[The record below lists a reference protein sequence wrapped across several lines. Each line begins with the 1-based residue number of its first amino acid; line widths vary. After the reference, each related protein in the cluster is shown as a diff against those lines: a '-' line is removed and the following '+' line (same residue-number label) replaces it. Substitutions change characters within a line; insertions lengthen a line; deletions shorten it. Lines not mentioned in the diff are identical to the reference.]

1 MDTLI
6 TKKNKS
12 LKCGLAIKILSII
25 SLICTV
31 LSCAGKWIFPSPSFP
46 TLISS
51 LLTITPVVLFVL
63 YIFKFYNKAKATILV
78 PIIFGSLIFEAFR
91 GPVGSGT
98 AIIVLLNI
106 VACIF
111 ALISSLIGFKKK
123 IFIKIAISLCLLFK
137 VLLLIV
143 SVLSLIRYFKI
154 MDTIYDSWLLSD
166 FSYILGFIGS
176 SALYVALLI
185 FASKN
190 NIPSILSPT
199 NNEVSAEDMSPEQAL
214 KLLQCKHDL
223 NIITEEE
230 YQAQRAK
237 IISKL

>member
-46 TLISS
+46 ALISS

-78 PIIFGSLIFEAFR
+78 PIIFCLLFVEAFR

-111 ALISSLIGFKKK
+111 ALISSLIDFKKK
-123 IFIKIAISLCLLFK
+123 IFIKIAISLCLLCNVLFLI
-137 VLLLIV
+137 VLLIL
-143 SVLSLIRYFKI
+143 LSQT
-154 MDTIYDSWLLSD
+154 MDFIDIPWLLSN

-185 FASKN
+185 FASEN
-190 NIPSILSPT
+190 NIPSVLSPK